1 MSVRA
6 IAWAYRQHVGNP
18 LRKAVLVALAH
29 HHHKET
35 GRCFPSEETI
45 AAQTEMSVRSVGAHL
60 GALDKMGR
68 IRRRRVGRRYEYEL
82 DLEREIPA
90 GDSGI
95 GSSTPAGDSGVTPA
109 GDSKTPESPASTP
122 ESPSKTPAGDSD
134 YREGKGMKGKEGE
147 ARARSNDSHFIARP
161 PSDAQLDLIDTLSG
175 QTGLDFDAPA
185 TRREASELIDRLK
198 AERDAKA
205 KPKEGWQHLAGC
217 APPGDDPKQQWR
229 LTPWQDM
236 QFWERDILQQES
248 REARKALA
256 ALNPSA
262 PRPLV
267 TDGA

>member
-1 MSVRA
+1 
-6 IAWAYRQHVGNP
+6 
-18 LRKAVLVALAH
+18 
-29 HHHKET
+29 
-35 GRCFPSEETI
+35 
-45 AAQTEMSVRSVGAHL
+45 
-60 GALDKMGR
+60 
-68 IRRRRVGRRYEYEL
+68 
-82 DLEREIPA
+82 
-90 GDSGI
+90 
-95 GSSTPAGDSGVTPA
+95 
-109 GDSKTPESPASTP
+109 
-122 ESPSKTPAGDSD
+122 
-134 YREGKGMKGKEGE
+134 MKGKERE
-147 ARARSNDSHFIARP
+147 ARARSNDSHFMARP